1 MLKSEVAANRALIKL
16 TKKENKDPGGL
27 VIKVRIVKI
36 YVLLALRHACFLLGG
51 GRGGTPVKIQSGQFN

>member
-36 YVLLALRHACFLLGG
+36 FVLLALRHASFY
-51 GRGGTPVKIQSGQFN
+51 